1 MAILGI
7 PMASVFLLRMTLREL
22 HAFAVQ
28 GPSMD
33 SMRRALDLLRCR
45 PQVARIATGTASLD
59 EAAAAFRAL
68 VSGGGGAK
76 VLVDPW
82 A

>member
-1 MAILGI
+1 
-7 PMASVFLLRMTLREL
+7 MASVFLLRMTLREL
-22 HAFAVQ
+22 RAFALQ

-33 SMRRALDLLRCR
+33 SMRRALELLRSR
-45 PQVARIATGTASLD
+45 PQVSRIATGTAPLVQ
-59 EAAAAFRAL
+59 AADAFRAL
-68 VSGGGGAK
+68 ASGGGGAK